1 MISFKQ
7 LIPLIRIIDMVKAR
21 EFYIEWLGF
30 HVDWERR
37 SGEKALLQISRG
49 DLVLRL
55 SEHGVK
61 TPGAKVMV
69 HMTGIEL
76 FQKELT
82 DRNHD
87 LDNNFDNPVL
97 GDQTIPRNA
106 RNFTVTDPSTNR
118 IVFIENT
125 E

>member
-30 HVDWERR
+30 HIDWERK
-37 SGEKALLQISRG
+37 SGEKSLLQISRG

-76 FQKELT
+76 LHKELT
-82 DRNHD
+82 DSKHNY
-87 LDNNFDNPVL
+87 DNPSL
-97 GDQTIPRNA
+97 ENA
-106 RNFTVTDPSTNR
+106 PKNGKTLSVTDPFGNR
-118 IVFIENT
+118 LVFNEGT